1 MFIDSVRSY
10 PMMIQ
15 AKKIKLE
22 KTVIQF
28 SMRMSACLVAMAMLA
43 LAPSP
48 ISAQQNS
55 AIAGD
60 YAGTLGPLHVKL
72 HLKVNPAGKVT
83 GTLDSPD
90 QGAIGIRCTD
100 FHVDGESVSF
110 SVPAVNGTWKGTVS
124 ADGTLAGTW
133 DQGNS
138 LRLNFARDTAQVEKN
153 LNASL

>member
-1 MFIDSVRSY
+1 MK
-10 PMMIQ
+10 IQ
-15 AKKIKLE
+15 ANGTKLV
-22 KTVIQF
+22 KSVTRF
-28 SMRMSACLVAMAMLA
+28 GMGMSACLVAMAMLA

-90 QGAIGIRCTD
+90 QGSIGIRCTD
-100 FHVDGESVSF
+100 FHVDGESISF
-110 SVPAVNGTWKGTVS
+110 SVPAVKGSWKGTFS
-124 ADGTLAGTW
+124 ADGTLTGTW